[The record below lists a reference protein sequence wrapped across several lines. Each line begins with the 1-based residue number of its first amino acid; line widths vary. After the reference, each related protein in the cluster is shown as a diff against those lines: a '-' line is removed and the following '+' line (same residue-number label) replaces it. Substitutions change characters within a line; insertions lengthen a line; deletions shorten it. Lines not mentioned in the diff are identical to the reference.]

1 MEYPKI
7 DLSNYKIGRSIGHGA
22 FGKVNIALH
31 VLSGQIISIK
41 SLNKKKNIFSINKI
55 KNEVKIM
62 SKKGKH
68 NNIVKLFELFET
80 EEHYCL
86 VMENIV
92 GGNLLNAINKMNK
105 IPENFAKIIFKKLIK
120 TI

>member
-22 FGKVNIALH
+22 FGKVNISLH
-31 VLSGQIISIK
+31 VLSGQIVSIK
-41 SLNKKKNIFSINKI
+41 SFNKKKNIFSINKI
-55 KNEVKIM
+55 KNEVKI
-62 SKKGKH
+62 
-68 NNIVKLFELFET
+68 FELFET